1 MKQVRWL
8 CAAVVAAATAS
19 APLAAQE
26 PATITGRVT
35 NAAGAAENAVTVR
48 INALNVGT
56 TTASDGTYRLVVPAS
71 RLGAGQQV
79 TLTASRV
86 GLASATRT
94 VTLTPGASLT
104 QNFQLGAQ
112 ALGLEGL
119 VVTALGI
126 TREERAISTS
136 VQTVQGEDLTQAR
149 ETNIV
154 NSLSGKVSGVQ
165 VTNAGP
171 QGGSSRIVIRGANSI
186 TGNNQPLFVVDGIPI
201 DNSAPRLDGYGGVD
215 YGNAA
220 QDINPNDIESV
231 SVLKGPNAAALYG
244 SRAANGAIIITTK
257 TGAGR
262 NRGLGITANSNV
274 SFETPLRLPRYQNE
288 FGQGMYGQ
296 FEYVDGNYGGV
307 YDGTDESWGPKLDGA
322 PRQQWF
328 GMGPWVASPNN
339 VRSFFETGR
348 TVNTNASIATSSD
361 NANVRFSVS
370 NLNQNGMY
378 PGFGLE
384 RTTVALNGGAN
395 ISSRLRTNASVQYIN
410 SDGHNRPGTGYD
422 GDNPMLQFV
431 WFGRQ
436 NDTQMLRRAYEQGRQ
451 NGEMV
456 NWNYSYHS
464 NPYWIALE
472 NANNDSRDRVIGS
485 GTATF
490 NVTNWLNA
498 TLRSGTDFYEDRR
511 KRTYAAGTIGL
522 DYVGER
528 GAYGEDVYFR
538 QETNSDFL
546 LNADRDFGE
555 NFSFNASVGGSR
567 RDARYNANNTFV
579 GNLSI
584 PGVYNLGNAA
594 QKPDVFDRTER
605 KRVNSVLG
613 QAQLGFRD
621 FAFIDVTGRN
631 DWSSTLPAENN
642 SFFYPSVSGSVVFS
656 DAFPNLPS
664 ALSFGK
670 VRASWARVGN
680 DTDPYRLDL
689 YFNAIDPFDGT
700 PGFTAGNLIPN
711 PTLRPEQT
719 ESVELGT
726 ELRFFGNRVGLD
738 LTYYDRE
745 SRDQILPVP
754 VSPTSGFGTQ
764 LLNAGTM
771 TNRGFDIGV
780 NLTPVKLANGF
791 QWDLRGNYNR
801 NRNRVEALAPGIEA
815 LVLGTYWNVNVEA
828 RVGQEFGTLFGRG
841 YLRNENGDIITDG
854 GLPLRDP
861 TLKVL
866 GNYNPDYVAS
876 LGSTFRFR
884 GVDLSVLFDGRKGG
898 DIFSVTNMFGQYA
911 GVLEETAIGRCGVS
925 DVTGEPMSVGG
936 MPACNGTNGVI
947 VKGVNADGTP
957 NTTAVT
963 AQDYYQTLYDLHEAH
978 IIDGS
983 FIKLRELQLGYS
995 VPQSFARRMGVAG
1008 LNVSLTGRN
1017 LALWSKAKHID
1028 PETAFDASN
1037 AQGLEFGQLPSAR
1050 SVGFNIVVTP

>member
-1 MKQVRWL
+1 M
-8 CAAVVAAATAS
+8 
-19 APLAAQE
+19 
-26 PATITGRVT
+26 TGRVT
-35 NAAGAAENAVTVR
+35 NASGAAENAVTVR

-56 TTASDGTYRLVVPAS
+56 TTAADGTYRLVIPAA
-71 RLGAGQQV
+71 RLRTGPQ
-79 TLTASRV
+79 TITASRV
-86 GLASATRT
+86 GLATQSRT

-136 VQTVQGEDLTQAR
+136 VQTVQGEDLNQAR

-154 NSLSGKVSGVQ
+154 NALSGKVSGVQ

-201 DNSAPRLDGYGGVD
+201 DNSAPRLEGYGGVD

-257 TGAGR
+257 NGAGR
-262 NRGLGITANSNV
+262 ARGLGISVNSNV
-274 SFETPLRLPRYQNE
+274 SFETPLRLPKYQNQ
-288 FGQGMYGQ
+288 FGQGSSGE
-296 FEYVDGNYGGV
+296 FEFVDGGGGGL
-307 YDGTDESWGPKLDGA
+307 YDGTDESWGPRLDGTV
-322 PRQQWF
+322 RKQWF
-328 GMGPWVASPNN
+328 GEGPWQANPDN

-348 TVNTNASIATSSD
+348 TVNTNASIATSSE

-370 NLNQNGMY
+370 NLNQDGMY

-395 ISSRLRTNASVQYIN
+395 ISKRLRTNASVQYIN

-436 NDTQMLRRAYEQGRQ
+436 NNIDQLRQAYQEGRKSGQ
-451 NGEMV
+451 MV
-456 NWNYSYHS
+456 NWNYNYHS

-472 NANNDSRDRVIGS
+472 NDNNDSRDRVIGS
-485 GTATF
+485 GNATYNF
-490 NVTNWLNA
+490 TDWLSA

-511 KRTYAAGTIGL
+511 KRTYAAGTVGL

-528 GAYGEDVYFR
+528 GAFGEDVYFR
-538 QETNSDFL
+538 QETNTDFL

-555 NFSFNASVGGSR
+555 DLSFNASVGASR
-567 RDARYNANNTFV
+567 RDGRYNANQTFV

-584 PGVYNLGNAA
+584 PGIYNLGNAA
-594 QKPDVFDRTER
+594 QTPTVTDRTER
-605 KRVNSVLG
+605 RRVNSVLG

-631 DWSSTLPAENN
+631 DWSSTLPDGNN
-642 SFFYPSVSGSVVFS
+642 SFFYPSISGSVVFS

-680 DTDPYRLDL
+680 DTDPYRLAL
-689 YFNAIDPFDGT
+689 AYNAIDPFNSI
-700 PGFTAGNLIPN
+700 PGFATSNDIPN
-711 PTLRPEQT
+711 PNLKPEQT
-719 ESVELGT
+719 ESIELGT
-726 ELRFFGNRVGLD
+726 ELRFFSNRIGLD
-738 LTYYDRE
+738 LTYYDRK
-745 SRDQILPVP
+745 SRDQILGVP
-754 VSPTSGFGTQ
+754 VSPTSGFGRHF
-764 LLNAGTM
+764 LNAGTM
-771 TNRGFDIGV
+771 SNRGIDLSL
-780 NLTPVKLANGF
+780 NLTPVRLQNGF
-791 QWDLRGNYNR
+791 QWDIRANYNK
-801 NRNRVEALAPGIEA
+801 NRNRVDELAEGISS
-815 LVLGTYWNVNVEA
+815 LVLGNYWGVNVEA
-828 RVGQEFGTLFGRG
+828 RQGEEFGTLFGSG
-841 YLRNENGDIITDG
+841 YLRNEQGQLLLSG
-854 GLPLRDP
+854 GFPQIDP
-861 TLKVL
+861 TFKVL
-866 GNYNPDYVAS
+866 GNYNPDFVAS
-876 LGSTFRFR
+876 LGTTVRYR
-884 GVDLSVLFDGRKGG
+884 GMDLSVLFDGRRGG

-911 GVLEETAIGRCGVS
+911 GVLEETAKGRCTY
-925 DVTGEPMSVGG
+925 DEAVGG
-936 MPACNGTNGVI
+936 MPACDEATGIIVNGVDS
-947 VKGVNADGTP
+947 KGVV
-957 NTTAVT
+957 NTTPIS
-963 AQDYYQTLYDLHEAH
+963 AQDYYGSLYNLHEAH

-983 FIKLRELQLGYS
+983 FVKLREVQFGYALS
-995 VPQSFARRMGVAG
+995 ERLSRRVGVSG
-1008 LNVSLTGRN
+1008 LSLSLTGRN

-1050 SVGFNIVVTP
+1050 SIGFNIV